1 MERPFTD
8 TDTNSLPEH
17 KLAFQKLIP
26 PISSPQIFHG
36 LRFIPGGADGLEQY
50 FAKLRGAD
58 EKSVHIYGNM
68 LCPACR
74 AAKEAFGDHAHFVSI
89 VKEGT
94 WEPLDDIQLHP
105 DHKTQLTADEQEAI
119 LHAIRTTE
127 TVPVIYRGAEKIT
140 SW

>member
-1 MERPFTD
+1 MKCKFVVSEEKEHAQVHNFYIYIKRDPCPYLEKARKLLQGKPVVERPFTD

-58 EKSVHIYGNM
+58 EKSVIFM
-68 LCPACR
+68 ATCCVPACR
-74 AAKEAFGDHAHFVSI
+74 AA
-89 VKEGT
+89 VKHLVT
-94 WEPLDDIQLHP
+94 ML
-105 DHKTQLTADEQEAI
+105 I
-119 LHAIRTTE
+119 L
-127 TVPVIYRGAEKIT
+127 
-140 SW
+140 